1 MPPKRRERGKSA
13 FIDNGDGDRFSQAQ
27 KAKTAP
33 ITLIPMT
40 RNIYPIQEETELNL
54 TDDSD
59 SLALNGD
66 YKEFHHDITDTSK

>member
-13 FIDNGDGDRFSQAQ
+13 FIDNGDGDRFFQAQ
-27 KAKTAP
+27 KAKPAP
-33 ITLIPMT
+33 ITLIPIA

-59 SLALNGD
+59 SLALNGE
-66 YKEFHHDITDTSK
+66 YRELHDMIK